1 MNRGLP
7 FFTIGSG
14 GSFVN
19 ARSTLFRR
27 LILPGFAFK
36 ALVIGGGYAT
46 GRELVTFFLP
56 SGPRG
61 GVCAM
66 LLCML
71 IWSGVCALTFVF
83 AVQTGSRDY
92 RTFFHHLLGR
102 FWPAFELAFALALIL
117 ILAVYAAAAG
127 AIGSALFGWPT
138 IAGILLLMGSI
149 ALIAASGSDGVERL
163 FKYATIILYGTYL
176 ILFVLSI
183 ERFGHR
189 SVEAFAI
196 HTSTAGWLKGGVTYA
211 GYNMLGAVL
220 VLPVLRHVTSRRDAL
235 VAGLLAGPM
244 AMLPALLFFFCLV
257 AFYPG
262 ISGATLPSDF
272 LLRALGLPAFRLLF
286 QCMVF
291 AALLESATGGIHA
304 VNERIGI
311 AYKAATG
318 RELAATGRL
327 AITCL
332 ILGGSVFIAA
342 RFGLVALIA
351 SGYRWL
357 SYAILAIYVLPLLT
371 YGAWR
376 ILRYADRNPPT
387 SSLVQQ

>member
-1 MNRGLP
+1 MAP
-7 FFTIGSG
+7 AEY
-14 GSFVN
+14 FVN
-19 ARSTLFRR
+19 ARPNLFRR

-61 GVCAM
+61 GVYAM

-71 IWSGVCALTFVF
+71 IWSVVCALTFIF

-92 RTFFHHLLGR
+92 RTFFRHLLGP
-102 FWPAFELAFALALIL
+102 FWPTFEVAFALALIL
-117 ILAVYAAAAG
+117 IIAVYAAAAG
-127 AIGSALFGWPT
+127 AIGHALFGWPP
-138 IAGILLLMGSI
+138 IAGILLLMASI
-149 ALIAASGSDGVERL
+149 ALIAASGNEGVERL
-163 FKYATIILYGTYL
+163 FKYATIFLYATYV
-176 ILFVLSI
+176 VLVVLGI
-183 ERFGHR
+183 KHFGHR
-189 SVEAFAI
+189 SIEAFAV
-196 HTSTAGWLKGGVTYA
+196 HTSTAGWVKGGITYA

-220 VLPVLRHVTSRRDAL
+220 VLPVLRHVTTRKDAL

-244 AMLPALLFFFCLV
+244 AMVPALLFFFCLV

-272 LLRALGLPAFRLLF
+272 LLRAIDLPAFRLLF

-304 VNERIGI
+304 VNERIGT
-311 AYKAATG
+311 AYRAATA
-318 RELAATGRL
+318 RQLPAAARL

-357 SYAILAIYVLPLLT
+357 SYAILAIYVLPLLSF
-371 YGAWR
+371 GAWR
-376 ILRYADRNPPT
+376 ILRFPGGRDGYH
-387 SSLVQQ
+387 SLAGMSDKALG

>member
-1 MNRGLP
+1 M
-7 FFTIGSG
+7 
-14 GSFVN
+14 N
-19 ARSTLFRR
+19 ARPNLFRR
-27 LILPGFAFK
+27 IILPGFAFK

-61 GVCAM
+61 GICAM

-71 IWSGVCALTFVF
+71 IWSAVCALTFVF

-92 RTFFHHLLGR
+92 RTFFRHLLGP
-102 FWPAFELAFALALIL
+102 FWPAFELAFALALTL

-127 AIGSALFGWPT
+127 AIGHALFGWPA
-138 IAGILLLMGSI
+138 IAGILLLMGCI
-149 ALIAASGSDGVERL
+149 AIIAASGNDGVERL
-163 FKYATIILYGTYL
+163 FKYATILLYGT
-176 ILFVLSI
+176 FVALVALSI
-183 ERFGHR
+183 KHFGHR
-189 SVEAFAI
+189 SLEAFTV
-196 HTSTAGWLKGGVTYA
+196 HTSMAGWVKGGVTYA

-220 VLPVLRHVTSRRDAL
+220 ILPVLRHVTTRKDAL

-244 AMLPALLFFFCLV
+244 AMVPALLFYFCLV
-257 AFYPG
+257 AFYPS
-262 ISGATLPSDF
+262 ISSATLPSDV
-272 LLRALGLPAFRLLF
+272 LLRAIDLPAFRLIF

-304 VNERIGI
+304 VNERIGT
-311 AYKAATG
+311 AYQATTARQLPAA
-318 RELAATGRL
+318 ARL
-327 AITCL
+327 VITCL

-357 SYAILAIYVLPLLT
+357 SYAILAIYVVPLLSF
-371 YGAWR
+371 GAWR
-376 ILRYADRNPPT
+376 ILRFPGRRDGCQQLYASQMVD
-387 SSLVQQ
+387 S

>member
-1 MNRGLP
+1 M
-7 FFTIGSG
+7 
-14 GSFVN
+14 N
-19 ARSTLFRR
+19 ARSNLFTR

-71 IWSGVCALTFVF
+71 IWSTVCALTFVF

-92 RTFFHHLLGR
+92 RTFFRHLLGR

-117 ILAVYAAAAG
+117 VLAVYAAAAG
-127 AIGSALFGWPT
+127 AIGQALFGWPP
-138 IAGILLLMGSI
+138 IVGILLLMGSI
-149 ALIAASGSDGVERL
+149 ALIAASGNEGVERL
-163 FKYATIILYGTYL
+163 FKYATIFLYATYIIL
-176 ILFVLSI
+176 VALSV
-183 ERFGHR
+183 ERFGHK
-189 SVEAFAI
+189 SIEAFAV
-196 HTSTAGWLKGGVTYA
+196 HTSTAGWVRGGITYA
-211 GYNMLGAVL
+211 GYNILGAVL
-220 VLPVLRHVTSRRDAL
+220 VLPVLRHVTTRKDAL
-235 VAGLLAGPM
+235 IAGLLAGPM
-244 AMLPALLFFFCLV
+244 AMIPALLFFFCLV

-272 LLRALGLPAFRLLF
+272 LLRAINLPIFRLIF

-304 VNERIGI
+304 VNERIGT
-311 AYKAATG
+311 AYRAATE
-318 RELAATGRL
+318 RQLPAVVRL

-332 ILGGSVFIAA
+332 ILGGAVFIAA

-357 SYAILAIYVLPLLT
+357 SYAILAIYVLPLLSV
-371 YGAWR
+371 GALR
-376 ILRYADRNPPT
+376 VIRYADRPPAF
-387 SSLVQQ
+387 SSRIQQANSHSG